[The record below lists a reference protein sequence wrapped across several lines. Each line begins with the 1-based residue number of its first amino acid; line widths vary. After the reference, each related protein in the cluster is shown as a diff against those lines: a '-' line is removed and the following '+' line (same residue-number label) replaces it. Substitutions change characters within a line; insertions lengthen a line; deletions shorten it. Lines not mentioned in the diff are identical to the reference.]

1 MEGHQLMDWLRSRWE
16 WMVRNG
22 FLTCVIVFAIG
33 LLIFRVVMVCRH
45 WGWIV
50 TESGS
55 TIIRNLGLV
64 IGGLIAIGFGIW
76 RGVVADRQAKA
87 SLHQAETSH
96 RGLLNERYQKG
107 AEMIGSNILSV
118 RLGGIYALQRLA
130 EEEPEQYHVKSMRL
144 LCAFVRH
151 PTKAEDRGDNTGP
164 TGTELKPNVKDYRLR
179 EDVQAAMAAIGTR
192 SAADVKLE
200 EKENCRLSLLN
211 ADLTCALL
219 IGANLTNVILSGANL
234 TRAFVRNANLAN
246 AELVLTNFSEA
257 RGLTQ
262 SQLDQ
267 AERLISPP
275 KLGGLRDVDTGD
287 PLEWRGGVL
296 FPRRQ
301 LSL

>member
-1 MEGHQLMDWLRSRWE
+1 MEWLRSRWE
-16 WMVRNG
+16 WMVLNG
-22 FLTCVIVFAIG
+22 FLTCVIFFAIG
-33 LLIFRVVMVCRH
+33 LLIFGVVMVCRH

-96 RGLLNERYQKG
+96 RSLLNERYQKG
-107 AEMIGSNILSV
+107 AEMLGSNILSV

-164 TGTELKPNVKDYRLR
+164 TGAELKSNFKDVRLR

-192 SAADVKLE
+192 TAADVELE

-234 TRAFVRNANLAN
+234 TLAFVSNANLAN
-246 AELVLTNFSEA
+246 AELALTNFSKA

-267 AERLISPP
+267 AERLIFPP

-287 PLEWRGGVL
+287 PLEWRAGVL
-296 FPRRQ
+296 LPRRQ

>member
-1 MEGHQLMDWLRSRWE
+1 MKRIQQLRQICTQLELPSS
-16 WMVRNG
+16 G
-22 FLTCVIVFAIG
+22 GPYLLAATA
-33 LLIFRVVMVCRH
+33 LLIVEVVLSATF
-45 WGWIV
+45 WGWL
-50 TESGS
+50 TGADSAGA
-55 TIIRNLGLV
+55 TIRNIGLV
-64 IGGLIAIGFGIW
+64 IAGSVALPLALW
-76 RGVVADRQAKA
+76 RGAVADKQASSAQRQAA
-87 SLHQAETSH
+87 SDRET
-96 RGLLNERYQKG
+96 LLNERYQKG
-107 AEMIGSNILSV
+107 AEMLGSNILSV

-151 PTKAEDRGDNTGP
+151 PTKAEDRSDNTGP
-164 TGTELKPNVKDYRLR
+164 AGAELKSNFKDVRLR

-192 SAADVKLE
+192 TAADVELE

-234 TRAFVRNANLAN
+234 TLAFVSNANLAN
-246 AELVLTNFSEA
+246 AELALTNFSQA

-267 AERLISPP
+267 AERLIFPP

-287 PLEWRGGVL
+287 PLEWRAGVL
-296 FPRRQ
+296 LPRRQ

>member
-1 MEGHQLMDWLRSRWE
+1 MDWLRSRWE
-16 WMVRNG
+16 WMARNG
-22 FLTCVIVFAIG
+22 SLTCVNVFAVG
-33 LLIFRVVMVCRH
+33 LVLFGVLLVFRH

-64 IGGLIAIGFGIW
+64 IGGPIAIGFGIW

-87 SLHQAETSH
+87 ALHQAETSH
-96 RGLLNERYQKG
+96 RSLLNERYHKG
-107 AEMIGSNILSV
+107 AEMLGSDILSV

-151 PTKAEDRGDNTGP
+151 PTKAEDRGSNTGP
-164 TGTELKPNVKDYRLR
+164 TGTESKSNFKDVRLR

-234 TRAFVRNANLAN
+234 TLAFVRNANLAN
-246 AELVLTNFSEA
+246 AELALTNFSQA

-267 AERLISPP
+267 AERLFMPP

-287 PLEWRGGVL
+287 PIEWRSGVL

-301 LSL
+301 LSS

>member
-1 MEGHQLMDWLRSRWE
+1 MKLRSCLRSFWSLVVRGRLIVSLVAVLAALLGAVWWCGWDWLRTGS
-16 WMVRNG
+16 G
-22 FLTCVIVFAIG
+22 DL
-33 LLIFRVVMVCRH
+33 
-45 WGWIV
+45 
-50 TESGS
+50 ESGS
-55 TIIRNLGLV
+55 TTIRNIGLLV
-64 IGGLIAIGFGIW
+64 GGGIAIW
-76 RGVVADRQAKA
+76 VAYRRSVISQF
-87 SLHQAETSH
+87 
-96 RGLLNERYQKG
+96 GLLNERYQKG
-107 AEMIGSNILSV
+107 AEMLGSEVLAV
-118 RLGGIYALQRLA
+118 RLGGIYALQRLV
-130 EEEPEQYHVKSMRL
+130 EDHPKQYHVQVMRL
-144 LCAFVRH
+144 FCAFVRH

-246 AELVLTNFSEA
+246 AELALTNFSEA

-287 PLEWRGGVL
+287 PLEWRAGVL

>member
-1 MEGHQLMDWLRSRWE
+1 MKRMCCFNLLGGLVLSLMTFIVWWYWEG
-16 WMVRNG
+16 
-22 FLTCVIVFAIG
+22 
-33 LLIFRVVMVCRH
+33 VVSSSE
-45 WGWIV
+45 
-50 TESGS
+50 ESGS
-55 TIIRNLGLV
+55 TILRNLGLV
-64 IGGLIAIGFGIW
+64 YGGLIAIWVAVW
-76 RGVVADRQAKA
+76 RSVVADRQA
-87 SLHQAETSH
+87 ETSR

-107 AEMIGSNILSV
+107 AEMLGSDVLSV
-118 RLGGIYALQRLA
+118 RLGNIYALQSLA
-130 EEEPEQYHVKSMRL
+130 EEEPEQYHVKTMRL

-179 EDVQAAMAAIGTR
+179 EDVQAAMTAIGTR

-211 ADLTCALL
+211 ADLTCTLL

-234 TRAFVRNANLAN
+234 TLAFVLNANLAN
-246 AELVLTNFSEA
+246 AELALTNFSEA
-257 RGLTQ
+257 RGLIQ

-267 AERLISPP
+267 AERLIFPP

-296 FPRRQ
+296 LPRRQ